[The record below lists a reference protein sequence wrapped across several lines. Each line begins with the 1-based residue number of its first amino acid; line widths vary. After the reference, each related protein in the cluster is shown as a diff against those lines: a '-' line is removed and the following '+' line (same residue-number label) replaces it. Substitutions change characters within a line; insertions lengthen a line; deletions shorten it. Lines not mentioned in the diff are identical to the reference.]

1 MKATAT
7 PKFRAARQALDHQ
20 AKGTTAAF
28 LQDDELCSKK
38 ENKQKQS
45 WELITKGTGE
55 KMFWNNLKDTK
66 REDVVNERN
75 RRKSNT
81 IAQFY
86 K

>member
-7 PKFRAARQALDHQ
+7 PKFRAAGQALDHQ

-55 KMFWNNLKDTK
+55 KMFRNNLKDTK

>member
-7 PKFRAARQALDHQ
+7 PKFRAAGQALDHQ

-28 LQDDELCSKK
+28 LQDDEFCSKK

>member
-7 PKFRAARQALDHQ
+7 PKFRAAGQALDHQ

>member
-1 MKATAT
+1 MCLTAPLLSKTKSRLTGEKPVKATAT
-7 PKFRAARQALDHQ
+7 PKFRAAGQALDHQ

-55 KMFWNNLKDTK
+55 KMF
-66 REDVVNERN
+66 
-75 RRKSNT
+75 
-81 IAQFY
+81 
-86 K
+86 